1 MPNNDKM
8 TYDEFKKLCFDLGQE
23 NDLDVWDSDVD
34 ELWDIDAQEES
45 HEEILARL
53 REIHFR

>member
-1 MPNNDKM
+1 M

-45 HEEILARL
+45 HELILQRL
-53 REIHFR
+53 REIHLR